1 MTFNNN
7 KNLLS
12 EMCLLDKCYVIVFFH
27 RKTDYYIKS
36 NTIMLIFVM
45 DCCSLHEIFVVFQLM

>member
-1 MTFNNN
+1 MTFN
-7 KNLLS
+7 KKKYLLS

-36 NTIMLIFVM
+36 NTIVFVFVM
-45 DCCSLHEIFVVFQLM
+45 YCCSLHEIFVVFQLM